1 MALGVLPAFIRRR
14 RYPRAGLC
22 EASYVSDESHALESL
37 GYSSRPDV
45 IKLIESALQR
55 TESEWQA
62 SALTAIGRSADE
74 RWEDAERHFE
84 RALRTANEIP
94 HVPEQADIRY
104 WHAWMLLARHAAGD
118 VERAR
123 VLLEEA
129 LPMFERA
136 GRKRRKRESEELLR
150 ASHEGAVYEAGGS

>member
-1 MALGVLPAFIRRR
+1 MGVVGD
-14 RYPRAGLC
+14 YAGL
-22 EASYVSDESHALESL
+22 
-37 GYSSRPDV
+37 
-45 IKLIESALQR
+45 
-55 TESEWQA
+55 TETGA
-62 SALTAIGRSADE
+62 GIAASADE

-84 RALRTANEIP
+84 RALRAANEIP
-94 HVPEQADIRY
+94 HVPEQADTRY

-150 ASHEGAVYEAGGS
+150 RPALHLRSPSS